1 MILFE
6 TERLTVRR
14 IENKDKKYFTEL
26 FTNPR
31 IIEPIPQ
38 KACTES
44 QITDRFNKNLNLQL
58 SDLNKFNCSC
68 GIYEKRKY

>member
-14 IENKDKKYFTEL
+14 IESKDKKYFTEL

-38 KACTES
+38 KACTEN
-44 QITDRFNKNLNLQL
+44 QITV
-58 SDLNKFNCSC
+58 DLMK
-68 GIYEKRKY
+68 I

>member
-6 TERLTVRR
+6 TEKLNIAR
-14 IENKDKKYFTEL
+14 IASKDKKYFTEL

-38 KACTES
+38 KACTEN
-44 QITDRFNKNLNLQL
+44 QITV
-58 SDLNKFNCSC
+58 DLMK
-68 GIYEKRKY
+68 I